1 MGERYL
7 IVLNDT
13 IPTLS
18 ECLEDEKS
26 EVEEVAKAIV
36 KRIESLTG
44 ESIQDYMKWLR
55 WIKDEDELIN

>member
-44 ESIQDYMKWLR
+44 ESIQDYMK
-55 WIKDEDELIN
+55 